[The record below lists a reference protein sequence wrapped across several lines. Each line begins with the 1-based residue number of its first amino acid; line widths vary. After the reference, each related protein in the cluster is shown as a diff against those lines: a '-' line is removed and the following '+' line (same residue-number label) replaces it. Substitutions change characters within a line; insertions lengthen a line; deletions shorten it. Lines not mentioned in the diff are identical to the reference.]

1 MYCILSSSW
10 NFPLQDEVDRRVI
23 NCDEI
28 LENLLG
34 VKSLGMLSLA
44 SHIGKHLEEKVAKN
58 LYYVDGNVKV
68 EADFACNDDFSNKE
82 V

>member
-1 MYCILSSSW
+1 
-10 NFPLQDEVDRRVI
+10 
-23 NCDEI
+23 
-28 LENLLG
+28 
-34 VKSLGMLSLA
+34 MLSLA